1 MKKLIAILIC
11 LSIILTFASCKNK
24 KADTLENEEVIFDI
38 NDLSSQISSDTTDET
53 SSEADNNYSG
63 ETSSSETSLSSSDES
78 TSISSDT
85 SSNSQFS
92 DVTSSEKQE
101 ETSSEDKKPVQNGV
115 AEDTFDMGIKLF
127 ECDGIYFPDIN
138 ETYKYAAEIYADLIN
153 FTFDYD
159 EQLGSYEIKIDNSVG
174 YYWRVND
181 TRFNSVARLENYLDA
196 YFTKDC
202 QKTFYNA
209 KRFVDH
215 EGKLYASIGGVA
227 GSETYAGCSFKLTKQ
242 TTRRICFTGTA
253 YYYKSADEIEPE
265 TPYFTLAPK
274 DPSKYDTKTV
284 EFELQSSEDGMTW
297 LFTKF
302 GYIG

>member
-11 LSIILTFASCKNK
+11 LSIILTFASCKKDNENL
-24 KADTLENEEVIFDI
+24 LENEEVIFDI
-38 NDLSSQISSDTTDET
+38 NAVSSQVSPEVSTET
-53 SSEADNNYSG
+53 SIN
-63 ETSSSETSLSSSDES
+63 
-78 TSISSDT
+78 
-85 SSNSQFS
+85 
-92 DVTSSEKQE
+92 
-101 ETSSEDKKPVQNGV
+101 TSSEDNNSESSVGNSGSAGSDLSSLDSSSHDDEKPVQNDAV
-115 AEDTFDMGIKLF
+115 VETFDTGMKLF

-153 FTFDYD
+153 FTFGYD

-181 TRFNSVARLENYLDA
+181 TRFDSVARLENYLDA

-209 KRFVDH
+209 KRFIDH
-215 EGKLYASIGGVA
+215 EGKMYASIGGVA

-253 YYYKSADEIEPE
+253 YYYKSPDEVNPDEPF
-265 TPYFTLAPK
+265 FTTEPK
-274 DPSKYDTKTV
+274 DVSKYDTKTV